1 MIEKLISFS
10 IRWRVLVVFLSL
22 MVAAF
27 GVYVGL
33 RLPIDAVPDITT
45 NQVQV
50 NVLAPAFAPAEVE
63 KYITFPLEV
72 VMGSLP
78 GKEEIRSVSK
88 FGLSQVTITF
98 RDDVDLYQA
107 RQLVLERLIQAQN
120 ELPEGVRPE
129 IAPIS
134 TGLGEIYQFSV
145 ENDPKTPNR
154 YSLMDLRTILD
165 WQIVPVLRTV
175 DGVIEVNVYGGKLK
189 QYEVLI
195 DPLKLVSYGLTLREV
210 VGALEKNNAN
220 VGGAYLERGGEQQL
234 IRGIGLIRNLEDIE
248 SIVVCAAKGT
258 PVFVR
263 NLGTV
268 GFGSQ
273 VRQGAATTDGR
284 GETVLGIAM
293 LLKGANSRAVAGRVH
308 ARVAELQKTMPPGV
322 LLRTSYD
329 RSELVARTIETAS
342 RNLLEGGVIVIAVL
356 FLFLLQIRAGL
367 IVSSAIPLSMLIALT
382 GMWYFGV
389 SANLMSLG
397 AIDFGLIVDAAVIL
411 IENSVRQL
419 AVVRQKLGRALTQA
433 ERLTTIQSGILE
445 VREASQF
452 GEMIIIASYLPILAL
467 AGIEGKMFHPMAF
480 TVIMALCGALVLS
493 LTLIPALAALFL
505 RDHAPKK
512 SAVEGRREPEEENP
526 VIRAMLGPYRR
537 LLQGSL
543 RLPWLPVAAALAVA
557 ALSAVLF
564 MRLGSEFIPE
574 LDEGA
579 FAISTQ
585 RLPSVSL
592 EQAVHSTT
600 QLEIALRD
608 MPEIRTIVS
617 RIGRPEIATDPMGP
631 DLSDCYVFLKDP
643 SMWPQPKTKEA
654 LIAEMEERLKSV
666 PGMAFTFSQPIKFRM
681 LELIG
686 GIGSRSDVA
695 VKVFGEDFEVMDK
708 AAGEIARV
716 LRQIQG
722 NADVK
727 VQQIEGLPALE
738 IEADRRAIAR
748 YGINVSDVQEMTQ
761 AAIAGVPATTILEGF
776 KRFELTV
783 RLTPESRSSAA
794 ALGALLVNSP
804 TGTKVPLAQLA
815 AMRESEGAAEISR
828 ENGQRRISI
837 ETNVRGRDLGSFVEE
852 AQRRVEA
859 EVKLPPGYRLEW
871 AGTYENLQAGKL
883 RLAIAVPATFV
894 LVFILLYATFG
905 SAMQAILI
913 FTGIPLALS
922 GGVFALVARG
932 MPFSISAGIGFIAV
946 SGVAVLNGLV
956 LVAFINQLRREGRP
970 PLEAIV
976 DGCVTRLRPVL
987 MTAMVASLG
996 FLPMAIS
1003 SGAGGEVQR
1012 PIATVV
1018 IGGLITSTVL
1028 TLVFLPVLYR
1038 WFGGAARNENV

>member
-10 IRWRVLVVFLSL
+10 IRWRVLVVLLSFI
-22 MVAAF
+22 VAVV
-27 GVYVGL
+27 GVYAGL
-33 RLPIDAVPDITT
+33 RLPVDAVPDITT
-45 NQVQV
+45 NQVQI
-50 NVLAPAFAPAEVE
+50 NALAPAFAPAEVE

-72 VMGSLP
+72 AMGSLP
-78 GKEEIRSVSK
+78 GKQDIRSISK

-98 RDDVDLYQA
+98 KDDVDLYLA
-107 RQLVLERLIQAQN
+107 RQLVLERLIQAQH
-120 ELPEGVRPE
+120 ELPGGVRPE

-145 ENDPKTPNR
+145 ENDPKQPGR
-154 YSLMDLRTILD
+154 HSLMELRSILD

-195 DPLKLVSYGLTLREV
+195 DPAKLVSHGLALRDV

-234 IRGIGLIRNLEDIE
+234 IRGIGLIRSLEDIE
-248 SIVVCAAKGT
+248 TIVVSAAKGT

-273 VRQGAATTDGR
+273 VRQGAATADGR

-293 LLKGANSRAVAGRVH
+293 LLKGANSREVAGRVH
-308 ARVAELQKTMPPGV
+308 TRLAELRKTMPPGV

-329 RSELVARTIETAS
+329 RSELVGRTVGTAG
-342 RNLLEGGVIVIAVL
+342 RNLLEGGLIVVAVL

-367 IVSSAIPLSMLIALT
+367 IVSAAIPFSMLIALT

-419 AVVRQKLGRALTQA
+419 AVVRQELGRPLTQP
-433 ERLTTIQSGILE
+433 ERLATIQSGILE

-452 GEMIIIASYLPILAL
+452 GELIIIASYLPILAL

-480 TVIMALCGALVLS
+480 TVILALCGALVLS

-505 RDHAPKK
+505 RDQAPKG
-512 SAVEGRREPEEENP
+512 SEEDNP
-526 VIRAMLGPYRR
+526 AIRALLGPYRR

-543 RLPWLPVAAALAVA
+543 RLPWLPISVAVA
-557 ALSAVLF
+557 AVAVSGFLF
-564 MRLGSEFIPE
+564 LELGSEFIPE

-579 FAISTQ
+579 FAISAQ

-592 EQAVHSTT
+592 EQAVRSTT

-631 DLSDCYVFLKDP
+631 DLTDCYVFLKDP
-643 SMWPQPKTKEA
+643 SAWPKPKSKAA

-716 LRQIQG
+716 LRQIPG

-738 IEADRRAIAR
+738 IEADRRAMAR
-748 YGINVSDVQEMTQ
+748 YGINVADVHELTQ
-761 AAIAGVPATTILEGF
+761 AAIAGIPATTILEGF

-783 RLTPESRSSAA
+783 RLTPESRSDAA

-815 AMRESEGAAEISR
+815 TMRETEGAAEISR
-828 ENGQRRISI
+828 ENGQRRVSI
-837 ETNVRGRDLGSFVEE
+837 ETNVRSRDLGTFVEE
-852 AQRRVEA
+852 ARLRVEA

-883 RLAIAVPATFV
+883 RLAIAVPATFL
-894 LVFILLYATFG
+894 LVFVLLYATFG
-905 SAMQAILI
+905 SGTQALLI

-956 LVAFINQLRREGRP
+956 LVGFINQLRREGRA
-970 PLEAIV
+970 LDVAIV

-987 MTAMVASLG
+987 MTATVASLG

-1018 IGGLITSTVL
+1018 IGGLITSTAL
-1028 TLVFLPVLYR
+1028 TLVILPVLYR
-1038 WFGGAARNENV
+1038 WFGGATRGDNVS

>member
-1 MIEKLISFS
+1 MIEQLIAFS
-10 IRWRVLVVFLSL
+10 IRWRVLVVILSL
-22 MVAAF
+22 AIVVLGGYAA
-27 GVYVGL
+27 L

-45 NQVQV
+45 NQVQI

-72 VMGSLP
+72 AMGSLP
-78 GKEEIRSVSK
+78 GKDEIRSISK

-98 RDDVDLYQA
+98 HDEVDLYQA

-120 ELPEGVRPE
+120 ELPNGVRPE

-145 ENDPKTPNR
+145 ENDIKSPDR
-154 YSLMDLRTILD
+154 YSLMDLRSILD
-165 WQIVPVLRTV
+165 WQIAPVLRTV
-175 DGVIEVNVYGGKLK
+175 PGVIEVNVYGGKLK

-195 DPLKLVSYGLTLREV
+195 DPTKLVSYGLALHDV
-210 VGALEKNNAN
+210 VAALEKNNAN

-234 IRGIGLIRNLEDIE
+234 IRGIGLIRNFEDIE
-248 SIVVCAAKGT
+248 SIVVSANKGT
-258 PVFVR
+258 PVFIR
-263 NLGTV
+263 NLGSV
-268 GFGSQ
+268 GFGSE

-293 LLKGANSRAVAGRVH
+293 LLKGENSRQVAGRVH
-308 ARVAELQKTMPPGV
+308 ARLEDLRKSMPPGV
-322 LLRTSYD
+322 ILRTSYD
-329 RSELVARTIETAS
+329 RSELVNRTIKTAS
-342 RNLLEGGVIVIAVL
+342 YNLLEGGGIVIVVL
-356 FLFLLQIRAGL
+356 LLFLLQIRAGL
-367 IVSSAIPLSMLIALT
+367 IVSAAIPFSMLIALA
-382 GMWYFGV
+382 GMWHFGV

-411 IENSVRQL
+411 IENSVRRL
-419 AVVRQKLGRALTQA
+419 ALERRRLGRPLTEP
-433 ERLTTIQSGILE
+433 ERLSTIQAGILE
-445 VREASQF
+445 VRQASQF

-480 TVIMALCGALVLS
+480 TVILALCGALLLS

-505 RDHAPKK
+505 RDHA
-512 SAVEGRREPEEENP
+512 AETTENTVETEEENP
-526 VIRAMLGPYRR
+526 VVRALLRPYRS
-537 LLQGSL
+537 LLEWSL
-543 RLPWLPVAAALAVA
+543 RAPWVPLAGAAGSVALA
-557 ALSAVLF
+557 LVLF
-564 MRLGSEFIPE
+564 VNLGSEFIPE

-579 FAISTQ
+579 VAISAQ

-592 EQAVHSTT
+592 EQGVRSTT
-600 QLEIALRD
+600 QMEIALRG

-631 DLSDCYVFLKDP
+631 ELTDCYVFLKDP
-643 SMWPQPKTKEA
+643 ATWPNPKSKEE
-654 LIAEMEERLKSV
+654 LISEMEHRLEAV

-695 VKVFGEDFEVMDK
+695 VKIFGEDFEVMEK
-708 AAGEIARV
+708 SAGQIARI
-716 LRQIQG
+716 LRSVPG
-722 NADVK
+722 AADVK

-748 YGINVSDVQEMTQ
+748 HGINVSDVQELTG
-761 AAIAGVPATTILEGF
+761 AAIAGIRATTILEGF
-776 KRFELTV
+776 KRFDLTV
-783 RLTPESRSSAA
+783 RLTPESRSNAA
-794 ALGALLVNSP
+794 ALGALLVQSP
-804 TGTKVPLAQLA
+804 NGAKVPLAQLA
-815 AMRESEGAAEISR
+815 TLRETEGAAEISR
-828 ENGQRRISI
+828 ENGQRRVSI
-837 ETNVRGRDLGSFVEE
+837 ESNVRGRDLASFVEE
-852 AQRRVEA
+852 AQHRVDEQ
-859 EVKLPPGYRLEW
+859 VKLPPGYRLEW

-883 RLAIAVPATFV
+883 RLAIAVPATFT
-894 LVFILLYATFG
+894 LIFILLYATFG
-905 SAMQAILI
+905 SIRQALLI
-913 FTGIPLALS
+913 FTGIPLALT
-922 GGVFALVARG
+922 GGVFALILRG
-932 MPFSISAGIGFIAV
+932 MPFSISAGVGFIAV

-956 LVAFINQLRREGRP
+956 LVAFINQLRGEGRAMRD
-970 PLEAIV
+970 AIL

-1028 TLVFLPVLYR
+1028 TLVVLPVLYR
-1038 WFGGAARNENV
+1038 RFSVPIQISE